1 MSATINDLA
10 SFNKFFTENQHR
22 FIRFAWTYT
31 RDEVVAEDIVMESL
45 MAYWENRDHMTPEI
59 NPAAYVLTVVKNKC
73 LNYLRHL
80 QLVND
85 VSDRVASH
93 SEWELS
99 NRIATLDACE
109 PNALFASEVQD
120 IIYRVISLLSATTA
134 RIFLLS
140 RYDNKSHKEIAEIMG
155 MTVKGVEFHISKA
168 TKELRVALK
177 DYLVLFPFLCDFLS
191 RN

>member
-1 MSATINDLA
+1 M
-10 SFNKFFTENQHR
+10 
-22 FIRFAWTYT
+22 
-31 RDEVVAEDIVMESL
+31 
-45 MAYWENRDHMTPEI
+45 
-59 NPAAYVLTVVKNKC
+59 
-73 LNYLRHL
+73 
-80 QLVND
+80 VND

-120 IIYRVISLLSATTA
+120 IIDRVISRLSATTA

-177 DYLVLFPFLCDFLS
+177 DYLVLFPFLCDFLIPKLKIK
-191 RN
+191 RTFLLGGLIVGVLL